1 MPKLENE
8 LDQLKGAVIEMMELV
23 NMQLQKSREALM
35 NMDTD
40 LAQEII
46 NNETRINAM
55 ELSIDRDCENFFAL
69 LYPVAIDLR
78 FIISILKINAD
89 LERMGDHAEGMA
101 NIVMDM
107 NAPFPQDLFAEIQFE
122 EMFEVAMDMLDNV
135 IEGFVDENTKIV
147 RQVFK
152 KDKILDRIN
161 EKSGSVISKF
171 IRKDPK
177 LISSGLY
184 LYAVIKKLERV
195 GDLSKNIAEDI
206 IFYID
211 AKVLKHKKTRKK
223 IKRGEV

>member
-8 LDQLKGAVIEMMELV
+8 LDQLKASVIEMMELV
-23 NMQLQKSREALM
+23 HMQLQKSREALL
-35 NMDTD
+35 NVDTD
-40 LAQEII
+40 LAQEILY
-46 NNETRINAM
+46 NENRINAM

-135 IEGFVDENTKIV
+135 IEGFVEENTKIV

-161 EKSGSVISKF
+161 
-171 IRKDPK
+171 
-177 LISSGLY
+177 
-184 LYAVIKKLERV
+184 
-195 GDLSKNIAEDI
+195 
-206 IFYID
+206 
-211 AKVLKHKKTRKK
+211 
-223 IKRGEV
+223 

>member
-8 LDQLKGAVIEMMELV
+8 LDQLKASVIEMMELV
-23 NMQLQKSREALM
+23 HMQLQKSREALL
-35 NMDTD
+35 NVDTD
-40 LAQEII
+40 LAQEILY
-46 NNETRINAM
+46 NENRINAM

-135 IEGFVDENTKIV
+135 IEGFVEENTKIV

-161 EKSGSVISKF
+161 ENSGTVISKF
-171 IRKDPK
+171 IREDPE
-177 LISSGLY
+177 LINFGLY
-184 LYAVIKKLERV
+184 LYSVVKKLERI

-211 AKVLKHKKTRKK
+211 AKVLKHKRTRKK

>member
-89 LERMGDHAEGMA
+89 LERMGDHAEAMA
-101 NIVMDM
+101 RIVMDM
-107 NAPFPQDLFAEIQFE
+107 NAPFPQDLFAEIRFG

-135 IEGFVDENTKIV
+135 TEGFVDENTKIV

-171 IRKDPK
+171 IREDPT
-177 LISSGLY
+177 LIDSGLY

-223 IKRGEV
+223 IKRGEI